1 MRQPYLIIVAVI
13 VFSSLAPMP
22 LDLATSA
29 TVLPADDASEV
40 IAIRNLVI
48 KDGAV
53 SCDLVNKSDRA
64 IRDVQLLIRHVWH
77 WKNEFRPSDD
87 SPGEAVFQTVE
98 MEILPEKTMP
108 FTYNPSTPLPDLPGG
123 YFETKVSV
131 AGFTEVV
138 P

>member
-29 TVLPADDASEV
+29 TVLPADDAFEF
-40 IAIRNLVI
+40 IAISNLVI

-77 WKNEFRPSDD
+77 WRNEFRPSDD

>member
-1 MRQPYLIIVAVI
+1 MRQLYLNIVAG
-13 VFSSLAPMP
+13 LALSVGIWIQP
-22 LDLATSA
+22 DFATSA

-40 IAIRNLVI
+40 IVIRNLVI

-53 SCDLVNKSDRA
+53 SCDLVNKSDRT

-98 MEILPEKTMP
+98 REILPEKTIP
-108 FTYNPSTPLPDLPGG
+108 FTHSPSTPLPALPGG

-131 AGFTEVV
+131 AGFTAVV